1 MALHRARTCFTAP
14 GVPADPELSWP
25 QEEAVL
31 SAGQPLWIAGLL
43 STCCP
48 HLALFAANL
57 WILLRSRL
65 LCFLVCTLASVHASD
80 RKRSLK
86 VWPPTPI
93 RGPRRLF
100 IKSLLWPFKGHSELS
115 FRTLPASPLLDCRGT
130 GMPEREDRKMASQ
143 YQKPAEHASHW
154 HCSRPRRLRG
164 VKKISGCL
172 SPHRLL

>member
-65 LCFLVCTLASVHASD
+65 LCFLVCTLASSWSPGHQFTPVTARGVS
-80 RKRSLK
+80 RSGHQHQLEAH
-86 VWPPTPI
+86 
-93 RGPRRLF
+93 GG
-100 IKSLLWPFKGHSELS
+100 SLLSPYCGPSKATQSSPSGHS
-115 FRTLPASPLLDCRGT
+115 
-130 GMPEREDRKMASQ
+130 Q
-143 YQKPAEHASHW
+143 
-154 HCSRPRRLRG
+154 
-164 VKKISGCL
+164 
-172 SPHRLL
+172 PHRCWTVGAQGCRRERTERWHPSTRSQQSTHPTGTAAARGGSEG